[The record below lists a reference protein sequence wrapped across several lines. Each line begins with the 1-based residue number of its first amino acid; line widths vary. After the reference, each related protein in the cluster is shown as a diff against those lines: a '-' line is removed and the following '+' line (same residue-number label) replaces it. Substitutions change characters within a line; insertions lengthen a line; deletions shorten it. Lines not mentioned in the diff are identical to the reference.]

1 MGRFYSKYFR
11 FIAFSS
17 RFINFIAI
25 LKSPC
30 YNPYM
35 NYFFDKDRILSAI
48 CDFYAGTGIAVAL
61 YDAAGN
67 TVTGTPIYSSFCEF
81 IRQND
86 DVKLACHLCDKQMI
100 KKAQETKQPVTY
112 TCHAGLV
119 EVTTPILYEDMVIAY
134 MQIGQFRDREGAY
147 SNLNEVCRRMADYG
161 FKEDE
166 LCPLYA
172 RVPAVGQ
179 AQLQG
184 LLSIMNIIIR
194 SFWVDGLIYSKK
206 SLLSVKIE
214 GYISERLGD
223 NIYVENICRDFFLS
237 KNSLYKLF
245 REEFGV
251 TVNEFILQ
259 KRLAKAKGLLEK
271 NRDLTITEVA
281 ALCGFNDYNYFI
293 RVFKKSVGTTP
304 LKYKKAHCGNE

>member
-1 MGRFYSKYFR
+1 MGLFYSKYFH

-67 TVTGTPIYSSFCEF
+67 TVAGTPIYSSFCEF

-86 DVKLACHLCDKQMI
+86 DVKVACHLCDKQMI

-112 TCHAGLV
+112 ACHAGLV
-119 EVTTPILYEDMVIAY
+119 EVTSPILYEDMVIAY

-147 SNLNEVCRRMADYG
+147 SNLNEVCQRMAGYG
-161 FKEDE
+161 FKRDE
-166 LCPLYA
+166 LCPFYA
-172 RVPAVGQ
+172 KVPEVGQ
-179 AQLQG
+179 TQLQG

-194 SFWVDGLIYSKK
+194 SFWVDGLIYSKRN
-206 SLLSVKIE
+206 LTAVKIE
-214 GYISERLGD
+214 GYITERLSES
-223 NIYVENICRDFFLS
+223 IYVEDICREFFIS
-237 KNSLYKLF
+237 KNSLYRLF
-245 REEFGV
+245 KEEFGV

-259 KRLAKAKGLLEK
+259 KRLALAKELLAQ
-271 NRDLTITEVA
+271 NDSLSITEIA
-281 ALCGFNDYNYFI
+281 ALCGFSDYNYFI
-293 RVFKKSVGTTP
+293 RVFKKAVGTTP
-304 LKYKKAHCGNE
+304 LKFKKDR

>member
-1 MGRFYSKYFR
+1 MGLFYSKYFR

-25 LKSPC
+25 LTLPC

-67 TVTGTPIYSSFCEF
+67 TVAGTPIYSSFCEF

-112 TCHAGLV
+112 ACHAGLV

-147 SNLNEVCRRMADYG
+147 SNLNEVCRRMAGYG
-161 FKEDE
+161 FKRDE
-166 LCPLYA
+166 LCPFYA
-172 RVPAVGQ
+172 KVPEVGQ
-179 AQLQG
+179 TQLQG

-194 SFWVDGLIYSKK
+194 SFWVDGLIYSKRN
-206 SLLSVKIE
+206 LLSVKIE
-214 GYISERLGD
+214 GFITEKLSE
-223 NIYVENICRDFFLS
+223 NIYVEDICREFFIS
-237 KNSLYKLF
+237 KNSLYRLF
-245 REEFGV
+245 KEEFGV

-259 KRLAKAKGLLEK
+259 KRLAKAKELLEK
-271 NRDLTITEVA
+271 NRELTITEVA
-281 ALCGFNDYNYFI
+281 ALCGFSDYNYFI
-293 RVFKKSVGTTP
+293 RVFKKAVGTTP
-304 LKYKKAHCGNE
+304 LKFKKDR

>member
-1 MGRFYSKYFR
+1 
-11 FIAFSS
+11 
-17 RFINFIAI
+17 
-25 LKSPC
+25 
-30 YNPYM
+30 M

-67 TVTGTPIYSSFCEF
+67 TVAGTPIYSSFCEF

-100 KKAQETKQPVTY
+100 KKVQDTKQPLAY

-119 EVTTPILYEDMVIAY
+119 EVTTPILYEEMVIAY
-134 MQIGQFRDREGAY
+134 MQIGQFRDLEGVY
-147 SNLNEVCRRMADYG
+147 SNLDEVCLRMAGYG

-172 RVPAVGQ
+172 RVPAVEQ

-194 SFWVDGLIYSKK
+194 SFWVDGLIYSKRN
-206 SLLSVKIE
+206 LLSVKIE
-214 GYISERLGD
+214 GFITEKLSE
-223 NIYVENICRDFFLS
+223 NIYVEDICREFFIS
-237 KNSLYKLF
+237 KNSLYRLF
-245 REEFGV
+245 KEEFGV

-259 KRLAKAKGLLEK
+259 KRLALAKELLAQ
-271 NRDLTITEVA
+271 NDSLSITEIA
-281 ALCGFNDYNYFI
+281 ALCGFSDYNYFI
-293 RVFKKSVGTTP
+293 RVFKKAVGTTP
-304 LKYKKAHCGNE
+304 LKFKKDR

>member
-1 MGRFYSKYFR
+1 MGLFYSKYFR

-25 LKSPC
+25 LTLPC

-67 TVTGTPIYSSFCEF
+67 TVAGTPIYSSFCEF

-100 KKAQETKQPVTY
+100 KKVQDTKQPLAY

-119 EVTTPILYEDMVIAY
+119 EVTTPILYEEMVIAY

-147 SNLNEVCRRMADYG
+147 SSLNEVCLRMAGYG
-161 FKEDE
+161 FKRDE
-166 LCPLYA
+166 LCPFYA
-172 RVPAVGQ
+172 KVPEVGKT
-179 AQLQG
+179 QLKG

-194 SFWVDGLIYSKK
+194 SFWVDGLIYSKRN
-206 SLLSVKIE
+206 LLSVKIE
-214 GYISERLGD
+214 GFITEKLSE
-223 NIYVENICRDFFLS
+223 NIYVEDICREFFIS
-237 KNSLYKLF
+237 KNSLYRLF
-245 REEFGV
+245 KEEFGV

-259 KRLAKAKGLLEK
+259 KRLAKAKELLEK
-271 NRDLTITEVA
+271 NRELTITEVA

-293 RVFKKSVGTTP
+293 RVFKKAVGTTP
-304 LKYKKAHCGNE
+304 LKFKKDR

>member
-1 MGRFYSKYFR
+1 
-11 FIAFSS
+11 
-17 RFINFIAI
+17 
-25 LKSPC
+25 
-30 YNPYM
+30 M

-67 TVTGTPIYSSFCEF
+67 TVAGTPIYSSFCEF

-100 KKAQETKQPVTY
+100 KKVQDTKQPVTY
-112 TCHAGLV
+112 ACHAGLV

-147 SNLNEVCRRMADYG
+147 SNLYEVCLRMAGYG
-161 FKEDE
+161 FKRDE

-172 RVPAVGQ
+172 RVPAVEQ

-194 SFWVDGLIYSKK
+194 SFWVDGLIYSKRN
-206 SLLSVKIE
+206 LLSVKIE
-214 GYISERLGD
+214 GFITEKLSE
-223 NIYVENICRDFFLS
+223 NIYVEDICREFFIS
-237 KNSLYKLF
+237 KNSLYRLF
-245 REEFGV
+245 KEEFGV

-259 KRLAKAKGLLEK
+259 KRLALAKELLAQ
-271 NRDLTITEVA
+271 NDSLSITEIA
-281 ALCGFNDYNYFI
+281 ALCGFSDYNYFI
-293 RVFKKSVGTTP
+293 RVFKKAVGTTP
-304 LKYKKAHCGNE
+304 LKFKKDR

>member
-1 MGRFYSKYFR
+1 MGLFYSKYFR

-17 RFINFIAI
+17 RFINYIAI
-25 LKSPC
+25 LTLPC

-67 TVTGTPIYSSFCEF
+67 TVAGTPIYSSFCEF

-100 KKAQETKQPVTY
+100 KKAQETKQPLAY

-119 EVTTPILYEDMVIAY
+119 EVITPILYEDMVIAY

-147 SNLNEVCRRMADYG
+147 SNLNEVCLRMAGYG
-161 FKEDE
+161 FKRDE
-166 LCPLYA
+166 LCPFYA
-172 RVPAVGQ
+172 KVTEVGQ
-179 AQLQG
+179 TQLQG
-184 LLSIMNIIIR
+184 LLSVMNIIIR
-194 SFWVDGLIYSKK
+194 SFWVDGLIYSKRN
-206 SLLSVKIE
+206 LLSVKIE
-214 GYISERLGD
+214 GFITEKLSED
-223 NIYVENICRDFFLS
+223 IYVEDICREFFIS

-245 REEFGV
+245 KEEFGV

-259 KRLAKAKGLLEK
+259 KRLAKAKELLEK
-271 NRDLTITEVA
+271 SQELTITEVA

-293 RVFKKSVGTTP
+293 RVFKKLVGITP
-304 LKYKKAHCGNE
+304 LKFRKEHS

>member
-1 MGRFYSKYFR
+1 
-11 FIAFSS
+11 
-17 RFINFIAI
+17 
-25 LKSPC
+25 
-30 YNPYM
+30 M

-67 TVTGTPIYSSFCEF
+67 TVAGTPIYSSFCEF

-100 KKAQETKQPVTY
+100 KKVQDTKQPLAY

-119 EVTTPILYEDMVIAY
+119 EVTTPILYEEMVIAY

-147 SNLNEVCRRMADYG
+147 SNLDEVCLRMAGYG

-172 RVPAVGQ
+172 RVPAVEQ

-194 SFWVDGLIYSKK
+194 SFWVDRLIYSKRN
-206 SLLSVKIE
+206 LLSVKIE
-214 GYISERLGD
+214 GFITEKLSE
-223 NIYVENICRDFFLS
+223 NIYVEDICREFFIS
-237 KNSLYKLF
+237 KNSLYRLF
-245 REEFGV
+245 KEEFGV

-259 KRLAKAKGLLEK
+259 KRLAKAKELLEK
-271 NRDLTITEVA
+271 NQELTITEVA
-281 ALCGFNDYNYFI
+281 ALCGFSDYNYFI
-293 RVFKKSVGTTP
+293 RVFKKAVGTTP
-304 LKYKKAHCGNE
+304 LKFKKDR